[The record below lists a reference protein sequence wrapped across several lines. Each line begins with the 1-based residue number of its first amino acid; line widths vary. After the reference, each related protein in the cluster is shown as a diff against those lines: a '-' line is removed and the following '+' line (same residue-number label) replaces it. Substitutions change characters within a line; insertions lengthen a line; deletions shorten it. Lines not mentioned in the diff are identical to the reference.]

1 MNANQLANASSKKQ
15 RTLPL
20 PGVDGGSLP
29 ARAGSGPRWYWWY
42 SV

>member
-1 MNANQLANASSKKQ
+1 MNANQLANASSKNNALFLF
-15 RTLPL
+15 R
-20 PGVDGGSLP
+20 VDGGSLP